1 MLYRIAKFIA
11 FQAVKLFY
19 RRVIIKNKR
28 YLPKSGPVIF
38 AANHPNTMMDPLLIG
53 FACTRNLHFLAK
65 STLFGRPL
73 VNSFL
78 NRLKIIPVYR
88 RQDNPDDMHK
98 NVEVFEQCYRILDQ
112 GKCILIFP
120 EGISLVDRILS
131 PIKTGAARI
140 GFGAAARAEFQ
151 NTISII
157 PVGINYS
164 DVVRFRSDVYIRF
177 GQPITLSDYAD
188 LYQSDE
194 VEAIHQVTN
203 LIETALKKLT
213 TSLKENELINIVEN
227 LESIYKSELIV
238 DQGYEIRDK
247 NDEFSVTKGLINAVE
262 WFYEHQPER
271 VENFKK
277 LLNGYLENL
286 KRLNLSDEFLS
297 PVARDRNL
305 RQRIFAFLYLVFGF
319 PIYIY
324 GLINNYLPYQVPRW
338 YTNKYISAKE
348 WYAPMKLI
356 TGAAVYIIYYGILI
370 TAMALISKNTWLT
383 IGYSLT
389 LIPSGNFVL
398 KYLKH
403 AGRYR
408 QHWQFLNIFY
418 RKRAII
424 FKIIN
429 QRMKLIQYLDNA
441 KNEYLQWI
449 SKNESQEK

>member
-1 MLYRIAKFIA
+1 MLYRIAKFLA
-11 FQAVKLFY
+11 FRAVKLFY
-19 RRVIIKNKR
+19 RRVIVKNKK
-28 YLPKSGPVIF
+28 YLPESGPVIF

-53 FACTRNLHFLAK
+53 FVCSRNLHFLAK

-73 VNSFL
+73 VNAIL
-78 NRLKIIPVYR
+78 NMLKIVPVYR
-88 RQDNPDDMHK
+88 RQDNPADMHK
-98 NVEVFEQCYRILDQ
+98 NVATFDQCFRILDQ

-151 NTISII
+151 SAISII

-164 DVVRFRSDVYIRF
+164 DVIRFRSDVYIRF
-177 GQPITLSDYAD
+177 GQPINLADYAD
-188 LYQSDE
+188 LYRSDE

-203 LIETALKKLT
+203 LIETALNKLT
-213 TSLKENELINIVEN
+213 ISLKENDLITMVES
-227 LESIYKSELIV
+227 LESIYKNELII

-262 WFYEHQPER
+262 WFHEHQPER
-271 VENFKK
+271 VENLKK
-277 LLNGYLENL
+277 LLTDYLNNL
-286 KRLNLSDEFLS
+286 KRLNLNDEFLS
-297 PVARDRNL
+297 PVAREKNL
-305 RQRIFAFLYLVFGF
+305 WQRTLAFVYLVIGF
-319 PIYIY
+319 PIYLY

-338 YTNKYISAKE
+338 YTNKYIAAKE

-356 TGAAVYIIYYGILI
+356 TGAAVFFIYYGILI
-370 TAMALISKNTWLT
+370 TSVAIISKNTWLT
-383 IGYSLT
+383 IGFSLT

-418 RKRAII
+418 RKRDLI

-429 QRMKLIQYLDNA
+429 QRMKLIQLLDSA
-441 KNEYLQWI
+441 KNEYLHWI
-449 SKNESQEK
+449 SKNESNKK